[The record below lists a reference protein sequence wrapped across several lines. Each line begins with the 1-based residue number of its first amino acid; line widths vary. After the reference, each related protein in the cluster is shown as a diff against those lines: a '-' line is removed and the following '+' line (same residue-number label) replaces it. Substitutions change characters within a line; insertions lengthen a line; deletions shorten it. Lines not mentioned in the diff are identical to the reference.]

1 VLLTAIYSL
10 RFIGFLAAGP
20 PDPVKPGRNGRGEID
35 SLIRSAPADLP
46 GADAVVLLDRVQ
58 VTIDGRSNPTVDR
71 LCLVKILT
79 EPGRQDN
86 SQIAVRFDPATER
99 SEVLLAKV
107 HSPDGTTLP
116 ATPQPGAIRFPDFP
130 LGSVLEYRVKLSPR
144 KPARRAAFSGAE
156 PVGGYQPVLN
166 QELAVTFPK
175 GREFHWARSVPRDP
189 EPEPLIP
196 EQQTRSPKID
206 TMGKLIR
213 YTWTSRL
220 PQALPREPGE
230 PALERRVPRILFSS
244 YPTWREVAQTL
255 RAEWS
260 SALAPTTELKQK
272 AHQLG
277 LGKSKPEA
285 LRAIFRYVSEEIPT
299 EPGDF
304 NIARHKPIAAGQ
316 VMKQGTGSLLDKS
329 GLLTALLNAEGFN
342 AFLLPIRTNGLPV
355 IKEVPAPEAFDRV
368 VVLAFLDNNPG
379 YFDPSAGRQPYGRLP
394 EFDQGAEGLVLDPQ
408 NYRFVTIPVEE
419 YDRNLAQIT
428 GDVFLKR
435 DGSATGT
442 LAAKLTGYYDVRIRE
457 LLSSA
462 RPVQSTLAELA
473 SRLVTDA
480 PATDAGSKDV
490 SPIVRIDSVSTSDVS
505 DILKPVEL
513 FVGYT
518 ILRLTPDP
526 GSRSSV
532 LLPVPVL
539 ALDSLFGL
547 TRTETRRTNLVVPPW
562 RICRFTCLVHLE
574 NGMTANSLDPT
585 WFKETPAIRAT
596 RRWEE
601 KPAGIEFRSEF
612 MLKKT
617 DLNPDDYRQ
626 VKAVAD
632 EFRKPGMRQLRVNR

>member
-1 VLLTAIYSL
+1 VRAVLLLTTLCLLLVSGL
-10 RFIGFLAAGP
+10 PAAS
-20 PDPVKPGRNGRGEID
+20 EID
-35 SLIRSAPADLP
+35 SLVRFAPADVP

-58 VTIDGRSNPTVDR
+58 VTIDGRNNPTVDR

-79 EPGRQDN
+79 EQGRQDAQ
-86 SQIAVRFDPATER
+86 SVVVPFDPETEKR
-99 SEVLLAKV
+99 EVLLAKV
-107 HSPDGTTLP
+107 HSPDGSILP
-116 ATPQPGAIRFPDFP
+116 ATTQPGGIRFPDFP
-130 LGSVLEYRVKLSPR
+130 LGSALEYRVKLSPR
-144 KPARRAAFSGAE
+144 KPVRRAAFSGAE

-175 GREFHWARSVPRDP
+175 GREFHWARSVPIDP

-196 EQQTRSPKID
+196 EQQARSPKID
-206 TMGKLIR
+206 TLGKLIR
-213 YTWTSRL
+213 YAWTFRQ

-230 PALERRVPRILFSS
+230 PALERRVSRILFSS

-260 SALAPTTELKQK
+260 SALTPTTELKQR

-277 LGKSKPEA
+277 QDKSRPEA
-285 LRAIFRYVSEEIPT
+285 LRAIFRYVSEEIRTVPA
-299 EPGDF
+299 DF
-304 NIARHKPIAAGQ
+304 NIARHKPIATGQ
-316 VMKQGTGSLLDKS
+316 VLKQGAGNLLDKAC
-329 GLLTALLNAEGFN
+329 LLTALLNAEGYN
-342 AFLLPIRTNGLPV
+342 AFLLPIRTNGLTV

-379 YFDPSAGRQPYGRLP
+379 YFEPSTGRQPYGRLP

-419 YDRNLAQIT
+419 YDRNLAQVT

-462 RPVQSTLAELA
+462 RPAQPPMSVQLAELA
-473 SRLVTDA
+473 SRLVTGA

-513 FVGYT
+513 FIGYT
-518 ILRLTPDP
+518 ILPLFPRP
-526 GSRSSV
+526 GSQSSV
-532 LLPVPVL
+532 LLPVPAL
-539 ALDSLFGL
+539 ALDSLFDL
-547 TRTETRRTNLVVPPW
+547 ARTETRRTNLVVPPW

-596 RRWEE
+596 RRWEA
-601 KPAGIEFRSEF
+601 KPTGIEFRSEF

-626 VKAVAD
+626 VKAVAY
-632 EFRKPGMRQLRVNR
+632 EFRRPEMRQLQFSR